1 MAATT
6 PCKVVSEHLRPYPE
20 LLQDLQGFIH
30 TSINRP
36 TVAARLPFIM
46 DVARRE
52 QHETE
57 MATMRRSRLS
67 AHNLRIHTAAF
78 PKKPYFPINRIR
90 EMSRPEDEVND
101 DQTAVDHL
109 GFSYD
114 GLSPQDI
121 NMEVRRQASM
131 DALGL
136 YSGNVAS
143 LSTPM
148 DRLIARQVGSGP
160 EEMYG
165 RTRDVEL
172 LDASELASELSEDA
186 QADDLVSVG
195 SGSLQASSDTLSVS
209 REHFVQSAREQKEQA
224 TRNWRRLRMRRR
236 NTMDK
241 MKALRRTHRAGPAVQ
256 ASRV

>member
-1 MAATT
+1 
-6 PCKVVSEHLRPYPE
+6 
-20 LLQDLQGFIH
+20 
-30 TSINRP
+30 
-36 TVAARLPFIM
+36 
-46 DVARRE
+46 
-52 QHETE
+52 

-78 PKKPYFPINRIR
+78 PKQPYFPINRIR
-90 EMSRPEDEVND
+90 QETSRPEDEADD
-101 DQTAVDHL
+101 DQTPLEHL
-109 GFSYD
+109 GFSFD

-148 DRLIARQVGSGP
+148 DRLIARQVRRGP

-165 RTRDVEL
+165 RTGDVET
-172 LDASELASELSEDA
+172 LDASEVASELSEEA
-186 QADDLVSVG
+186 RADDVVSVG
-195 SGSLQASSDTLSVS
+195 SFLASSDTLSVS

-224 TRNWRRLRMRRR
+224 TRNWRRLKMRRR
-236 NTMDK
+236 STMDK
-241 MKALRRTHRAGPAVQ
+241 IKSTRRTHKAVQ
-256 ASRV
+256 APRG